1 MPTNP
6 CDSTS
11 PIWISGAN
19 CGSSFLLLDASS
31 SEAGAGTGV
40 AGIGIAVG
48 ISILLAIG
56 GMILFNGN
64 SGEKKSNEE
73 TISIHLTEELFSS
86 EKTYQPEICIICLE
100 EFNLDKSITT

>member
-19 CGSSFLLLDASS
+19 CGSSFLLSDASS

-40 AGIGIAVG
+40 AGNGIAVG
-48 ISILLAIG
+48 ITIGAAIVG
-56 GMILFNGN
+56 TAIFFG
-64 SGEKKSNEE
+64 SA
-73 TISIHLTEELFSS
+73 SS
-86 EKTYQPEICIICLE
+86 
-100 EFNLDKSITT
+100 LDPLPTTT